1 MELTETVLV
10 DLYTWCFD
18 VAPDTILSDSA
29 ASADGVNTVAIKQV
43 VDSYENLIW
52 EVKGTDAS
60 HVVTSF
66 ETTLTS
72 CIEIFKSA
80 WAIKNTPT

>member
-1 MELTETVLV
+1 MELTETLLV

-18 VAPDTILSDSA
+18 ATPDTILSDSA
-29 ASADGVNTVAIKQV
+29 VSADGVNTVAIKQV

-66 ETTLTS
+66 ETTLAS
-72 CIEIFKSA
+72 CIEIFKPA
-80 WAIKNTPT
+80 WSVRNTPT

>member
-1 MELTETVLV
+1 MELTDIALI

-18 VAPDTILSDSA
+18 ATPDTILSDC
-29 ASADGVNTVAIKQV
+29 ASSEDGVNTVTIKQV

-52 EVKGTDAS
+52 EVKGTDAA
-60 HVVTSF
+60 HAITSF
-66 ETTLTS
+66 ESTLAS

-80 WAIKNTPT
+80 WSIRNTPT